1 MAMFMRNL
9 NIIARCTGIYR
20 TQNSSVQL
28 PGVYHSYV
36 FAICRNPGMSQDKIA
51 KHLCMTKSSVTRHLA
66 YLEQNGYVERK
77 PSEADKREMLVYPT
91 SKMTDIHAEVVQI
104 SKKWTA
110 LLSEDISE
118 EEMDTFLNVLD
129 KIQIRATQLTHSGGE
144 RE

>member
-1 MAMFMRNL
+1 MAMFMRKL
-9 NIIARCTGIYR
+9 NIIARCAGMYR

-28 PGVYHSYV
+28 PGIYHSYV
-36 FAICRNPGMSQDKIA
+36 FAICKNPGMSQDKIA

-66 YLEQNGYVERK
+66 YLEQNGYIERK

-91 SKMTDIHAEVVQI
+91 GKMTGIHAEVVQI
-104 SKKWTA
+104 AKKWTA
-110 LLSEDISE
+110 LLSEGIGE

-129 KIQIRATQLTHSGGE
+129 KIQIRATEITESGGA

>member
-9 NIIARCTGIYR
+9 NIIARCTGMYR
-20 TQNSSVQL
+20 AQNSSVQL

-36 FAICRNPGMSQDKIA
+36 FAICKNPGMSQDKIA

-77 PSEADKREMLVYPT
+77 PSKADKREMLVYPT
-91 SKMTDIHAEVVQI
+91 GKMTDIHAEVVQI

-110 LLSEDISE
+110 LLSEGISE
-118 EEMDTFLNVLD
+118 EEMATFLKVLD
-129 KIQIRATQLTHSGGE
+129 KIQIRATEITESGGE
-144 RE
+144 RD